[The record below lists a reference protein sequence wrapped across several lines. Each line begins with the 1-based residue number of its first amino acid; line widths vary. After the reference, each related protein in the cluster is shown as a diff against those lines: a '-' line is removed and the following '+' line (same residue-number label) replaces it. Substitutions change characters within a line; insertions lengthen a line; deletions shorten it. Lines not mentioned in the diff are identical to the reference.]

1 MSVFELSLVLTG
13 LGLNLVLFNRFPAL
27 PVAGKKAEESV
38 SVIIPARNEAANL
51 PLILGD
57 LAQQT
62 VNPLEVIVVDDAS
75 SDSTAETAGHFDV
88 TVLTLNNKP
97 EGWIGK
103 SWACWNGVNA
113 ASGELLLFIDA
124 DVRLEPEALARLLT
138 AYNGRTI
145 SVQPW
150 HETSKYYE
158 QFSMLFNL
166 VQAAATGT
174 TMPKAAGNGLYGPLI
189 LMPRSV
195 YEQIGGH
202 AAVRGSIIE
211 DMALARQL
219 KNHNLPFE
227 LYVGD
232 HTIRY
237 RMYAGG
243 IKSLLEGWVKN
254 AAWGATTIPLWHFV
268 LVFLWITSL
277 TSVPY
282 HLLVYSIARSLPGLA
297 VYGALYIV
305 WTVILRFLSNKFGR
319 FKTGAILFYP
329 VGLALMLLI
338 YLVSLTK
345 RLLRLPVSWRGRVI
359 GEERL

>member
-1 MSVFELSLVLTG
+1 MSQ
-13 LGLNLVLFNRFPAL
+13 PH
-27 PVAGKKAEESV
+27 
-38 SVIIPARNEAANL
+38 
-51 PLILGD
+51 
-57 LAQQT
+57 
-62 VNPLEVIVVDDAS
+62 EVIVVDDAS
-75 SDSTAETAGHFDV
+75 SDSTSEIAGRFDV

-103 SWACWNGVNA
+103 SWACQNGVNA
-113 ASGELLLFIDA
+113 ASGDLLLFIDA
-124 DVRLEPEALARLLT
+124 DVRLEPDALARLLT
-138 AYNGRTI
+138 AYNGCTI

-150 HETSKYYE
+150 HETFEYYE

-174 TMPKAAGNGLYGPLI
+174 TMPKTEGNGLYGPLI
-189 LMPRSV
+189 LMPRNV

-202 AAVRGSIIE
+202 EAVRGSIIE

-219 KNHNLPFE
+219 KNHSLPFR

-232 HTIRY
+232 RTIRY

-243 IKSLLEGWVKN
+243 FKSLFEGWVKN

-268 LVFLWITSL
+268 LVFLWVTSL

-282 HLLVYSIARSLPGLA
+282 HLLVYSIARSLPGIA
-297 VYGALYIV
+297 VYGALYII
-305 WTVILRFLSNKFGR
+305 WLIILRFLSKKFGK
-319 FKTGAILFYP
+319 FKACATFLYP
-329 VGLALMLLI
+329 VGLAVMLLI

-345 RLLRLPVSWRGRVI
+345 KLLRLPVSWRGRVI